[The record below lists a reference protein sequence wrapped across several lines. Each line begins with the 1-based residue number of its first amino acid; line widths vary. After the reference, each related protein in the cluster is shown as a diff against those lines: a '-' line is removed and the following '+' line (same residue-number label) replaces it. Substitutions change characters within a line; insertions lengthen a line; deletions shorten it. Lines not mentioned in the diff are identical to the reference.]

1 MGIETLT
8 IIALAVLL
16 LMFIISAK
24 LPINMG
30 IIGFVATF
38 IFGLI
43 AGVSESTILGEFPVN
58 LFIILTGV
66 TYFFGILQDNGT
78 IDLITA
84 SSLKLVKG
92 KKMLIPWIMFFMALL
107 LTSIGTQ
114 GTAAIIIVA
123 PIALRL
129 ADKIGYNQLGMSLL
143 VAWGM
148 VGGIFSPLN
157 VMGII
162 VRGVV
167 EESGL
172 RFDANMLFLLT
183 TLFAIGLAIV
193 TYIIFGGFRRSK
205 VDEKIQISEDDA
217 ELQAIL
223 NPVIEVTSYR
233 IISLFALGALIILGM
248 VFEVNMGFAG
258 LMLGLFLALFNPNR
272 QKDIVS
278 KIPWSIILMVSGI
291 VTYIGVLEHIG
302 VIDYITHLI
311 SQVDNPTIAILAT
324 CYIGGVISA
333 FVSTTGF
340 LGAVIPLLIPML
352 ATGNIWGM
360 GAIAAVCIASSIV
373 DICPFS
379 TTGAIFVSNAQGKA
393 KAAFYDNLLKASIFV
408 IAAGPLVAWAMFV
421 AFF

>member
-92 KKMLIPWIMFFMALL
+92 KKMLIPWIMFFLALL

>member
-8 IIALAVLL
+8 IISVLVLL
-16 LMFIISAK
+16 IMFIISAK

-30 IIGFVATF
+30 IMGFVAA
-38 IFGLI
+38 L
-43 AGVSESTILGEFPVN
+43 ILGTISGLSEGDILSEFPIS
-58 LFIILTGV
+58 LFVIITGV

-84 SSLKLVKG
+84 AALKLVKG
-92 KKMLIPWIMFFMALL
+92 KRLLIPWIMFFLELL

-129 ADKIGYNQLGMSLL
+129 ADKIGYSQLGMSLM

-167 EESGL
+167 EEFNVSFNPSL
-172 RFDANMLFLLT
+172 LYLLT
-183 TLFAIGLAIV
+183 VIFAIGLALI
-193 TYIIFGGFRRSK
+193 TYLIFGGFRATK
-205 VDEKIQISEDDA
+205 GSEVEQSAESDA

-223 NPVIEVTSYR
+223 NPDVEVTPYR
-233 IISLFALGALIILGM
+233 VFSLLALVMLIVLGM
-248 VFEVNMGFAG
+248 VFEMNMGFAG
-258 LMLGLFLALFNPNR
+258 LMLGLLLGLFDTGR
-272 QKDIVS
+272 QKEVVN

-291 VTYIGVLEHIG
+291 VTYVGVMEQIGVT
-302 VIDYITHLI
+302 DYITQLI
-311 SQVDNPTIAILAT
+311 SQVENPLLAILAT
-324 CYIGGVISA
+324 AYIGGIISA

-340 LGAVIPLLIPML
+340 LGAVIPLIIPML
-352 ATGNIWGM
+352 ATGNVWAT
-360 GAIAAVCIASSIV
+360 GAIAAVCLASSVV

-379 TTGAIFVSNAQGKA
+379 TTGAIFVANAQGAVKET
-393 KAAFYDNLLKASIFV
+393 FYDSLLKASILV
-408 IAAGPLVAWAMFV
+408 IAVGPLAAWLAYV